1 MVFNI
6 ILLIYF
12 NTIRI
17 VLSFMFKFKFMK
29 QLIICLYI
37 VLNVLFSR
45 TVYHIP
51 IEGTIDLGLPPYI
64 ERSIKEAE
72 DNNALSI
79 IFEVNTFGGRV
90 DAATQIKD
98 AILDSKVPTVA
109 FINKRAISAGA
120 LISLSCEKIYMTGGG
135 TIGATTA
142 VDMSGNKASEK
153 VISYMREEMAST
165 AEKRGRNKYIARGM
179 VDEELEFPNKI
190 KKEYITTDNE
200 VDTLKT
206 IIYYLVIDNDTVYV
220 DDIEGRKQGNLI
232 TLTTEQALKY
242 KIADKSADTFES
254 VLDSLGL
261 SNVNVLKKSE
271 NWSEAFVRFLTN
283 PVVASL
289 LTTFGFLGI
298 LFELQ
303 SPGWGIPGS
312 VGLICLILSLSAS
325 YIAELATMNDL
336 LVVLIGLLLILLEA
350 FFIPGFGIPGIAGI
364 AFILWGLYLL
374 LLPDVP
380 VGGEVLSQ
388 ASNGLIIGIIGG
400 IIGLFFLFRAMT
412 RTKFWRDLT
421 SPDIQK
427 KEDGYVASFGW
438 EKLVGEEAITETDL
452 HPSGWIVVN
461 NERIFAVSEGNFI
474 EKNVKVII
482 LSVDGNRVVVRKN

>member
-1 MVFNI
+1 MKRLIIYSFI
-6 ILLIYF
+6 SSILLSS
-12 NTIRI
+12 NTI
-17 VLSFMFKFKFMK
+17 
-29 QLIICLYI
+29 
-37 VLNVLFSR
+37 
-45 TVYHIP
+45 YHIP
-51 IEGTIDLGLPPYI
+51 IDGTIDLGLPPYI

-72 DNNALSI
+72 RNNAQLI

-120 LISLSCEKIYMTGGG
+120 LISLSCEKIYMTGGA

-142 VDMSGNKASEK
+142 VDMSGKKASEK

-165 AEKRGRNKYIARGM
+165 AEKRGRNKHIARGM
-179 VDEELEFPNKI
+179 VDEELEFPNKV
-190 KKEYITTDNE
+190 KNEYVTSDNE
-200 VDTLKT
+200 VDTIKT
-206 IIYYLVIDNDTVYV
+206 ITYYLIMDNDTIYV

-242 KIADKSADTFES
+242 GIADNSADSFDS
-254 VLDSLGL
+254 VLDSLGF
-261 SNVNVLKKSE
+261 STAIVKKTSE
-271 NWSEAFVRFLTN
+271 NWSENFVRFLTN

-312 VGLICLILSLSAS
+312 IGLICLILSLGAS
-325 YIAELATMNDL
+325 YIAELATMNDF
-336 LVVLIGLLLILLEA
+336 LIIVIGILCLMLEA
-350 FFIPGFGIPGIAGI
+350 LVIPGFGIAGIAGI
-364 AFILWGLYLL
+364 LFILWGLYLL
-374 LLPDVP
+374 LLPDIP
-380 VGGEVLSQ
+380 VGEEVLSQ

-400 IIGLFFLFRAMT
+400 LIGLFLLFKAMT
-412 RTKFWRDLT
+412 RTKFWKDLT
-421 SPDIQK
+421 SPGK
-427 KEDGYVASFGW
+427 ENKENKEDEGSAILGW
-438 EKLVGEEAITETDL
+438 EKLVGETGLTETDL

-461 NERIFAVSEGNFI
+461 DERVFAVSEGNFI
-474 EKNVKVII
+474 DSNEKIII
-482 LSVDGNRVVVRKN
+482 LSVDGNRVVVRKK

>member
-1 MVFNI
+1 MNI
-6 ILLIYF
+6 IRQVASSIVKFKYMNRIIIYF
-12 NTIRI
+12 CIA
-17 VLSFMFKFKFMK
+17 
-29 QLIICLYI
+29 
-37 VLNVLFSR
+37 FSISLAN

-51 IEGTIDLGLPPYI
+51 IEGTIDLGLPPFI
-64 ERSIKEAE
+64 ERSIAEAE
-72 DNNALSI
+72 ENNAKAI

-120 LISLSCEKIYMTGGG
+120 LISLSCEKVFMAGGA

-142 VDMSGNKASEK
+142 VDMQGNKASEK
-153 VISYMREEMAST
+153 VISYMREEMAAT
-165 AEKRGRNKYIARGM
+165 AEKRGRDKYIARGM
-179 VDEELEFPNKI
+179 VDEELEFPNKVI
-190 KKEYITTDNE
+190 KEFINDGE
-200 VDTLKT
+200 VVDTIKT
-206 IIYYLVIDNDTVYV
+206 KLYYLVIDGDSVTV

-232 TLTTEQALKY
+232 TLTTEQSLKY
-242 KIADKSADTFES
+242 KIADASIENFEA
-254 VLDSLGL
+254 VLDTLGF
-261 SNVNVLKKSE
+261 SNLVVNKTTE
-271 NWSEAFVRFLTN
+271 NWSENFVRFLTN

-312 VGLICLILSLSAS
+312 IGLICLILSLSAS
-325 YIAELATMNDL
+325 YIAELATMSDL
-336 LVVLIGLLLILLEA
+336 LVILLGMLFIALEA
-350 FFIPGFGIPGIAGI
+350 FVFPGFGVAGVAGI
-364 AFILWGLYLL
+364 IFILWGLYLL

-380 VGGEVLSQ
+380 VGEEVLSQ

-400 IIGLFFLFRAMT
+400 LVGLVLLFRAMT
-412 RTKFWRDLT
+412 KTKFWRDLT

-438 EKLVGEEAITETDL
+438 EKLIGEEALTETDL
-452 HPSGWIVVN
+452 HPSGWINVGE
-461 NERIFAVSEGNFI
+461 ERVFALSEGNFI
-474 EKNVKVII
+474 DKNEKVVI
-482 LSVDGNRVVVRKN
+482 LSVDGNRVVVRKK

>member
-1 MVFNI
+1 MNI
-6 ILLIYF
+6 I
-12 NTIRI
+12 RQ
-17 VLSFMFKFKFMK
+17 VASSMVKFKYMK
-29 QLIICLYI
+29 RIINYFCI
-37 VLNVLFSR
+37 AFSISLAE

-51 IEGTIDLGLPPYI
+51 IEGTIDLGLPPFI
-64 ERSIKEAE
+64 ERSIAEAE
-72 DNNALSI
+72 ENNARTI

-120 LISLSCEKIYMTGGG
+120 LISLSCEKVFMAGGA

-142 VDMSGNKASEK
+142 VDMQGNKASEK
-153 VISYMREEMAST
+153 VISYMREEMAAT
-165 AEKRGRNKYIARGM
+165 AEKRGRDTYIARGM
-179 VDEELEFPNKI
+179 VDEELEFPNKVI
-190 KKEYITTDNE
+190 KEFINDGE
-200 VDTLKT
+200 DIDTIKT
-206 IIYYLVIDNDTVYV
+206 KVYYLVIDGDTVIV

-232 TLTTEQALKY
+232 TLTTEQSLKY
-242 KIADKSADTFES
+242 KIADASLENFEA
-254 VLDSLGL
+254 VLDTLGF
-261 SNVNVLKKSE
+261 SNLAVNKTTE
-271 NWSEAFVRFLTN
+271 NWSENFVRFLTN

-312 VGLICLILSLSAS
+312 IGLICLALSLSAS
-325 YIAELATMNDL
+325 YIAELATMSDL
-336 LVVLIGLLLILLEA
+336 LVILMGMLFLMLEA
-350 FFIPGFGIPGIAGI
+350 FVFPGFGVAGVAGI
-364 AFILWGLYLL
+364 IFILWGLYLL

-380 VGGEVLSQ
+380 VGEEVLSQ

-400 IIGLFFLFRAMT
+400 LVGLVLLFRAMT
-412 RTKFWRDLT
+412 KTKFWRDLT

-438 EKLVGEEAITETDL
+438 EKLVGEEALTETDL
-452 HPSGWIVVN
+452 HPSGWINVG
-461 NERIFAVSEGNFI
+461 NERVFALSEGNFI
-474 EKNVKVII
+474 DKDVKVVI
-482 LSVDGNRVVVRKN
+482 LSVDGNRVVVRKK

>member
-1 MVFNI
+1 M
-6 ILLIYF
+6 
-12 NTIRI
+12 
-17 VLSFMFKFKFMK
+17 SKFKLMK
-29 QLIICLYI
+29 QLIIYFYI
-37 VLNVLFSR
+37 TCSILLSN

-51 IEGTIDLGLPPYI
+51 IEGTIDLGLPPFI

-72 DNNALSI
+72 NNNASSI

-153 VISYMREEMAST
+153 VISYMREEMAAT

-200 VDTLKT
+200 VDTIKT
-206 IIYYLVIDNDTVYV
+206 MIYYLVIDNDTVFV

-232 TLTTEQALKY
+232 TLTTDQALKY
-242 KIADKSADTFES
+242 GIADRSADTFDS
-254 VLDSLGL
+254 VLDSLGF
-261 SNVNVLKKSE
+261 SKATILKTSE
-271 NWSEAFVRFLTN
+271 NWSENFVRFLTN

-312 VGLICLILSLSAS
+312 IGLICLILSLSAS
-325 YIAELATMNDL
+325 YIAELATMTDL
-336 LVVLIGLLLILLEA
+336 LVVLVGLLFIALEA
-350 FFIPGFGIPGIAGI
+350 IVIPGFGIPGIAGI
-364 AFILWGLYLL
+364 VFILWGLYLL

-380 VGGEVLSQ
+380 VSEDILSQ
-388 ASNGLIIGIIGG
+388 ASNGLMIGIIGG
-400 IIGLFFLFRAMT
+400 IFGLLLLFRAMT
-412 RTKFWRDLT
+412 KTKFWRDLT
-421 SPDIQK
+421 SPDGQK
-427 KEDGYVASFGW
+427 KEDGFVASFGW
-438 EKLVGEEAITETDL
+438 EKLVGENALTETDL
-452 HPSGWIVVN
+452 HPSGWIIVN

-474 EKNVKVII
+474 DKNVNVII